1 MSNLK
6 KIISSAFNNQHP
18 DSVADTLISRVLDK
32 YGISESTLKN
42 LSPDQKEK
50 IKKITSELQSRIN
63 KTLK

>member
-6 KIISSAFNNQHP
+6 KIISSAFNNPNP
-18 DSVADTLISRVLDK
+18 DRVANTLISRVLDK

-50 IKKITSELQSRIN
+50 IRKITSELQSRIN

>member
-6 KIISSAFNNQHP
+6 KIISSAFNNQHS
-18 DSVADTLISRVLDK
+18 DKVADTLISRVLDK

-50 IKKITSELQSRIN
+50 IRKITSELQSRIN